1 MSIKLKGTTAGSAVI
16 LAAPADTSPTGTEK
30 TFTLP
35 TQDGEAGQILK
46 TNGSGALSF
55 TDNLSSG
62 RNLFI
67 NGAMTIS
74 QRGTSF
80 SSSHNNNKYGLDRW
94 HVVVPNT
101 SATLVHSQESTGGP
115 DGFKYWLKASPSV
128 ADTAIG
134 GNDYGFIEQKIEGY
148 NLAPAR
154 FGYSDAKKLTLSFR
168 FKTNKA
174 GTYCWMFRNHAANRN
189 LIHEFTPVADGSWQT
204 ISFTIP
210 GDTGGSWNTENGI
223 GLMCSL
229 SVANGSNLHSST
241 TDTWFQGQYYHSTP
255 NQVNFLDSTSNE
267 LGITGCQI
275 EIGDVAT
282 EFEHR
287 NHGDELAKCQRYFQ
301 FIGKEGTNAG
311 VAAGFT
317 TTESFYGYG
326 CLPGGRMRAAPTI
339 AVDGTLSHLGY
350 THAAAGFTA
359 TTLSNLGSGK
369 DSYVIR
375 IIGNGTST
383 TNAGAYARMLNA
395 SSALTFSAEI

>member
-1 MSIKLKGTTAGSAVI
+1 MSTIKVNKI
-16 LAAPADTSPTGTEK
+16 ENTST
-30 TFTLP
+30 
-35 TQDGEAGQILK
+35 
-46 TNGSGALSF
+46 TNGGIEVNTSGHV
-55 TDNLSSG
+55 TVDGVQMPSG
-62 RNLFI
+62 GTLGNRNLFI

-101 SATLVHSQESTGGP
+101 SATLVHSQESSGGP

-128 ADTAIG
+128 ADTNIG
-134 GNDYGFIEQKIEGY
+134 SSDYGFIEQKIEGY
-148 NLAPAR
+148 NIAPAR
-154 FGYSDAKKLTLSFR
+154 FGFSDAKNLTMSFR

-174 GTYCWMFRNHAANRN
+174 GTYCWMFRNGGNANRN
-189 LIHEFTPVADGSWQT
+189 LIHEFTPVADGNWQT

-210 GDTGGSWNTENGI
+210 GDTGGTWNADNNS

-229 SVANGSNLHSST
+229 SVANGSSLQSST

-287 NHGDELAKCQRYFQ
+287 NHGEELARCQRYYYRHSDRDGIQGRSVGTFAMYQ
-301 FIGKEGTNAG
+301 STRCFGAVHFPVPMRATPTLDASDFSGAFKMFANGTNQTFAG
-311 VAAGFT
+311 WAGIQET
-317 TTESFYGYG
+317 GITNCVLESDATMS
-326 CLPGGRMRAAPTI
+326 LTA
-339 AVDGTLSHLGY
+339 
-350 THAAAGFTA
+350 AAAGWVR
-359 TTLSNLGSGK
+359 GE
-369 DSYVIR
+369 
-375 IIGNGTST
+375 
-383 TNAGAYARMLNA
+383 
-395 SSALTFSAEI
+395 SSAQISFNAEI

>member
-1 MSIKLKGTTAGSAVI
+1 MSKIRVTSIEHENTANGGIQLDSAGHV
-16 LAAPADTSPTGTEK
+16 TV
-30 TFTLP
+30 
-35 TQDGEAGQILK
+35 DGQK
-46 TNGSGALSF
+46 MP
-55 TDNLSSG
+55 SSG
-62 RNLFI
+62 TLGHRNLFI

-80 SSSHNNNKYGLDRW
+80 SSSHGNNNYGLDRW
-94 HVVVPNT
+94 HVIVPNT
-101 SATLVHSQESTGGP
+101 SATLVHSQESSGGP

-128 ADTAIG
+128 ADTNIG
-134 GNDYGFIEQKIEGY
+134 SSDYGFIEQKIEGY
-148 NLAPAR
+148 NFAPAR

-174 GTYCWMFRNHAANRN
+174 GIYCWMFRNGLANRN

-210 GDTGGSWNTENGI
+210 GDTGGSWDTVNGI

-229 SVANGSNLHSST
+229 SVANGSSLQSST

-287 NHGDELAKCQRYFQ
+287 RHGDELALCQRYYWQ
-301 FIGKEGTNAG
+301 TSGDGRNYCTRWNSNRS
-311 VAAGFT
+311 VAVYHHPV
-317 TTESFYGYG
+317 E
-326 CLPGGRMRAAPTI
+326 MRALPTTN
-339 AVDGTLSHLGY
+339 GTLSAS
-350 THAAAGFTA
+350 TRNNVAAANCRTHTTFYVNTHEGIFIEDA
-359 TTLSNLGSGK
+359 TF
-369 DSYVIR
+369 V
-375 IIGNGTST
+375 
-383 TNAGAYARMLNA
+383 
-395 SSALTFSAEI
+395 AEI